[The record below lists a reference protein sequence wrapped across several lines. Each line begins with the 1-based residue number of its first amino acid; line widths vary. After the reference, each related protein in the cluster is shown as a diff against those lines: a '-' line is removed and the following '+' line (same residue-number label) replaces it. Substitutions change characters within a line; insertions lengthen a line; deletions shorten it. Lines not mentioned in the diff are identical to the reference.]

1 MSATATEDARTAIDE
16 EKERMAAMNGGDG
29 RTIEDM
35 AGDEPE
41 QLQLIQI
48 GGTKIDTVVGGSKP
62 DESYV
67 KIKSLERPIAGQLK
81 RQETV
86 TLLVTARVSE
96 VVFVDK
102 YDDDGR
108 VSASKRRAVCTPVG
122 ITPLTAEQVDQ
133 IAGLTAS

>member
-1 MSATATEDARTAIDE
+1 MSATATDARTAIDE
-16 EKERMAAMNGGDG
+16 ERERMAEMNAGEGG
-29 RTIEDM
+29 RTIEDL

-62 DESYV
+62 DESFV

-86 TLLVTARVSE
+86 TLVVTARVSE

-108 VSASKRRAVCTPVG
+108 VSASKRRAVCTPVS
-122 ITPLTAEQVDQ
+122 ITPLTAEQVEQ
-133 IAGLTAS
+133 IAGLTT